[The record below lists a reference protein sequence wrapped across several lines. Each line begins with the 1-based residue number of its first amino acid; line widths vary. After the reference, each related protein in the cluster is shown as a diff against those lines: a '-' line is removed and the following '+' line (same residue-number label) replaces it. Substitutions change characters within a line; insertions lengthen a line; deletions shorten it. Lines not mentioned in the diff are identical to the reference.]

1 MAMAQGRYPGAARSA
16 ADPAIVVR
24 GLALNIFA
32 DLGMRQY
39 QETLLTNTV
48 QDAVGN
54 VRRADHPVDIVAA
67 C

>member
-1 MAMAQGRYPGAARSA
+1 M
-16 ADPAIVVR
+16 VR
-24 GLALNIFA
+24 GLALNIFS

-54 VRRADHPVDIVAA
+54 VRRADDPVDIVAA

>member
-1 MAMAQGRYPGAARSA
+1 MAQGRYPGAVRSA

-24 GLALNIFA
+24 GLALNIFS

-39 QETLLTNTV
+39 QATLLTNTV

-54 VRRADHPVDIVAA
+54 VRRADDPVDIVAA